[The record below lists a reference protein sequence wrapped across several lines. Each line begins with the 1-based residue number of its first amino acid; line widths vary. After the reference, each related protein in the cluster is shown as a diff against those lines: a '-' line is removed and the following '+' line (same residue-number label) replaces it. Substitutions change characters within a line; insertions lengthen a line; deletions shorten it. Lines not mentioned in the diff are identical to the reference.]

1 MDQTYRENLLSAFR
15 AHIPEILR
23 KDIGSDVIE
32 KGLNTLVDTL
42 LSLPANVSARP
53 IEEEFLRVVQRLN
66 HIGYG
71 RMIQIIYG
79 EWEQVMPGVSRRDR

>member
-1 MDQTYRENLLSAFR
+1 MDQTYRENLLTTFR
-15 AHIPEILR
+15 AQIPEILR
-23 KDIGSDVIE
+23 KDTEAAVIE
-32 KGLNTLVDTL
+32 KGLNTLVDAL
-42 LSLPANVSARP
+42 LNLTANVAARP